1 MTYLEAT
8 ISEVMRHAS
17 IVPLGVPHS
26 TSEDVSF
33 AGYVIPKGAYVI
45 VRLDTAL
52 HDPEVWQ
59 EPDKFRPER
68 FIGADGKLLRPEGFI
83 PFSTGT
89 CTQWSSSKHIAR
101 QVFVLCGEVHLA
113 AVNTTRHKHLT

>member
-52 HDPEVWQ
+52 HDPEIWQ

-68 FIGADGKLLRPEGFI
+68 FIGADGKLLRREGFI

-89 CTQWSSSKHIAR
+89 CTQRSSCNTLQDKFLS
-101 QVFVLCGEVHLA
+101 LA
-113 AVNTTRHKHLT
+113 GKFIWQR

>member
-17 IVPLGVPHS
+17 VVPLGVPHS

-59 EPDKFRPER
+59 EPDKFHPER
-68 FIGADGKLLRPEGFI
+68 FIGADGKLLRREGFI

-89 CTQWSSSKHIAR
+89 CMQRSSCKYIAR
-101 QVFVLCGEVHLA
+101 QLFVPAGKLIWQ
-113 AVNTTRHKHLT
+113 R